1 MIMEL
6 SDQELLR
13 YSRHIM
19 LGNID
24 IVGQQRLKESKVLLI
39 GLGGLGSAV
48 AMYLGASGIGNL
60 ALVDDDKVDL
70 SNLQRQII
78 HTTDDV
84 GVAKVDSA
92 RASIE
97 ALNPH
102 VEIECI
108 PRRLAANELAAQ
120 ISQADLVIDATDNL
134 ESRLAVNGACVVA
147 KKPLISGAAIA
158 WEGQVAV
165 FDSRFDMAPCY
176 QCIYTSSKAQNL
188 SCAESGVVS
197 PLLGIIGSAMALE
210 ALKVIV
216 GVGDTLAGRLMMF
229 DAKAHQWQQLVV
241 ARNNKCSICNAGTK

>member
-1 MIMEL
+1 MIMML

-19 LGNID
+19 LDDID
-24 IVGQQRLKESKVLLI
+24 IVGQQQLKEAKVLLI

-60 ALVDDDKVDL
+60 VLVDDDKVDL

-92 RASIE
+92 RASIA

-108 PRRLAANELAAQ
+108 PRRLAANELAEQ
-120 ISQADLVIDATDNL
+120 ILQADLVIDATDNL
-134 ESRLAVNGACVVA
+134 ESRLAVNGACVAA

-165 FDSRFDMAPCY
+165 FDSRLESAACY
-176 QCIYTSSKAQNL
+176 QCIYTSSSEQNL

-197 PLLGIIGSAMALE
+197 PLLGVIGSAMALE

-216 GVGDTLAGRLMMF
+216 GIGATLAGKLMMF
-229 DAKAHQWQQLVV
+229 DAKAHQWQLLAV
-241 ARNNKCSICNAGTK
+241 AKKDACPICR